1 MINWFSVEL
10 HADLGQ
16 VLKEHYVVLSGRS
29 QVKLK
34 GSKVGFALSFF
45 QVLLELDTQSETQE
59 IWMSCKLRVKGRFL
73 EANLHVENAELT
85 VLIGASVCF
94 AQPSE

>member
-1 MINWFSVEL
+1 MMNWFSVEL
-10 HADLGQ
+10 HANLGQ
-16 VLKEHYVVLSGRS
+16 VLKEHCVVLSGRS

-59 IWMSCKLRVKGRFL
+59 I
-73 EANLHVENAELT
+73 
-85 VLIGASVCF
+85 
-94 AQPSE
+94 

>member
-1 MINWFSVEL
+1 
-10 HADLGQ
+10 
-16 VLKEHYVVLSGRS
+16 
-29 QVKLK
+29 
-34 GSKVGFALSFF
+34 
-45 QVLLELDTQSETQE
+45 
-59 IWMSCKLRVKGRFL
+59 MSCKLRVKGRFL

>member
-1 MINWFSVEL
+1 MNWISVEL
-10 HADLGQ
+10 HANLGQ
-16 VLKEHYVVLSGRS
+16 VLREHCLVLSGRS

-45 QVLLELDTQSETQE
+45 GVLLELDTQSETQE
-59 IWMSCKLRVKGRFL
+59 IWTSCKLRLKGRFL

-85 VLIGASVCF
+85 VLIGALVCF